1 MYWRILPYAT
11 ATIISGKVILLD
23 IRQDRY
29 FLAPDRVGPVLAAW
43 LEAKDGNAPPAPIIG
58 LLHRSGIARP
68 GDAAPSNTV
77 TETIS
82 IPASLAVARYRTAPT
97 TGERLHIALLV
108 IATRLALRIRPLARI
123 LRYREQRLIYR
134 APGKLD
140 HIRERAD
147 LYDQARALLPVAR
160 GCLLDS
166 LALDSWLACEDLGC
180 QLVFGVTVQ
189 PFVAHCWL
197 QTQQAV
203 LNDGYDRVSRFTPIL
218 AL

>member
-1 MYWRILPYAT
+1 M
-11 ATIISGKVILLD
+11 LD
-23 IRQDRY
+23 VRQDRY
-29 FLAPDRVGPVLAAW
+29 FLAPDGIGPMLAAW
-43 LEAKDGNAPPAPIIG
+43 LEARDGNASPAAIID
-58 LLHRSGIARP
+58 LLKRSGIARV
-68 GDAAPSNTV
+68 GDDAPSNTK

-82 IPASLAVARYRTAPT
+82 IPTALAAARCRNAPAI
-97 TGERLHIALLV
+97 GERLHIALLV
-108 IATRLALRIRPLARI
+108 IATRLALRIRPLAKV
-123 LRYREQRLIYR
+123 LRYRDQRLIYR

-140 HIRERAD
+140 QLRDRAD
-147 LYDQARALLPVAR
+147 LYDQARALVPVAR
-160 GCLLDS
+160 NCLLDS
-166 LALDSWLACEDLGC
+166 LALDAWLASEDLQC